1 MAATRLS
8 DAQKQQIVARYQD
21 GVSTADLAEAFGCSP
36 NTVSRVVKA
45 ALSPE
50 AYEALKQQRTRGVR
64 SAAVGAAVAT
74 EEAAIEDVAIEDV
87 DIEIVPVEPAEPP
100 SAELFEPAQ
109 PAEPAPPAEPTE
121 PAQPAEPIAS
131 VRPPAPV
138 HPSAAAEPEA
148 PAADGDG
155 DGPGVLPIDDAD
167 DFAADT
173 TDDDDDQDDD
183 ETGEEDDAPV
193 AGAGHEPVQCR
204 CISEADLPDIAYLL
218 VDKTVE
224 LQPTPLSDCTELGL
238 LPEGEGERQA
248 LLVYANQRQAKR
260 HCGRSQR
267 VIQLPDVTLLRRTV
281 PYLLAKG
288 ISRVV
293 IDGSLY
299 SLPGS

>member
-64 SAAVGAAVAT
+64 SAAVGAAVAIEEAAT
-74 EEAAIEDVAIEDV
+74 EEAAIEDV

-121 PAQPAEPIAS
+121 PAEPIAS

-238 LPEGEGERQA
+238 LPEGEGDRQA

>member
-8 DAQKQQIVARYQD
+8 DAQKQQIVGRYQD
-21 GVSTADLAEAFGCSP
+21 GVSSADLAEAFGCSP

-50 AYEALKQQRTRGVR
+50 AYEALKQQRSRGMR
-64 SAAVGAAVAT
+64 PVGVDAAVAT
-74 EEAAIEDVAIEDV
+74 KPE
-87 DIEIVPVEPAEPP
+87 PVEPAESE
-100 SAELFEPAQ
+100 SADRFEPTQSAQ
-109 PAEPAPPAEPTE
+109 PTQPIQPTQLAPPTQPAEPTE
-121 PAQPAEPIAS
+121 PE
-131 VRPPAPV
+131 V
-138 HPSAAAEPEA
+138 
-148 PAADGDG
+148 PAADADG

-173 TDDDDDQDDD
+173 SDDDDDQDDD
-183 ETGEEDDAPV
+183 ESGEEDDAPAV
-193 AGAGHEPVQCR
+193 GAGHEPVQCR
-204 CISEADLPDIAYLL
+204 CISEAALPDIAYLL

-238 LPEGEGERQA
+238 LPDGERDRQA

-267 VIQLPDVTLLRRTV
+267 VIQLPDVTLLRRTA

>member
-21 GVSTADLAEAFGCSP
+21 GVSSADLAEAFGCSP

-50 AYEALKQQRTRGVR
+50 AYEALKQQRSRGMRPV
-64 SAAVGAAVAT
+64 AVDAAVAT
-74 EEAAIEDVAIEDV
+74 KPE
-87 DIEIVPVEPAEPP
+87 PVEPAESE
-100 SAELFEPAQ
+100 SADRFEPTQSAQ
-109 PAEPAPPAEPTE
+109 PTQSAPPTQLAPPTQPAEPTE
-121 PAQPAEPIAS
+121 PE
-131 VRPPAPV
+131 V
-138 HPSAAAEPEA
+138 
-148 PAADGDG
+148 PAADADG

-173 TDDDDDQDDD
+173 ADDDDDQDDD
-183 ETGEEDDAPV
+183 ESGEEDDAPAV
-193 AGAGHEPVQCR
+193 GAGHEPVQCR
-204 CISEADLPDIAYLL
+204 CISEAALPAIAYLL

-238 LPEGEGERQA
+238 LPDGERDRQA

-267 VIQLPDVTLLRRTV
+267 VIQLPDVTLLRRTA

>member
-1 MAATRLS
+1 M
-8 DAQKQQIVARYQD
+8 
-21 GVSTADLAEAFGCSP
+21 
-36 NTVSRVVKA
+36 
-45 ALSPE
+45 
-50 AYEALKQQRTRGVR
+50 
-64 SAAVGAAVAT
+64 
-74 EEAAIEDVAIEDV
+74 
-87 DIEIVPVEPAEPP
+87 
-100 SAELFEPAQ
+100 
-109 PAEPAPPAEPTE
+109 
-121 PAQPAEPIAS
+121 
-131 VRPPAPV
+131 
-138 HPSAAAEPEA
+138 
-148 PAADGDG
+148 ADGDG

-183 ETGEEDDAPV
+183 ETGEEDDAPL

-238 LPEGEGERQA
+238 LPEGEGDRQA